1 MAKSIYSRASGS
13 ADKSLGFAILVS
25 ITLPSLTLLIVHVIV
40 PVPLDLTQLIL
51 FHDLNGSI
59 LGYIRNV
66 AVPIVFPA
74 INCIVLLVI
83 CVLTSVRFVSINPAF
98 KNCKLLSL
106 HALRHKWHFHRSGNG
121 FLRLFRKFDAVASA
135 AEETKDPGRTIPIG
149 IIGSLII
156 SSILYIAVAA
166 IMTGMVPFN
175 LLNNA
180 SPVAFELQYVGVKW
194 ALPLSQ

>member
-1 MAKSIYSRASGS
+1 MPYGISGIFTG
-13 ADKSLGFAILVS
+13 AAMVFFAYLG
-25 ITLPSLTLLIVHVIV
+25 
-40 PVPLDLTQLIL
+40 
-51 FHDLNGSI
+51 
-59 LGYIRNV
+59 
-66 AVPIVFPA
+66 
-74 INCIVLLVI
+74 
-83 CVLTSVRFVSINPAF
+83 
-98 KNCKLLSL
+98 
-106 HALRHKWHFHRSGNG
+106 
-121 FLRLFRKFDAVASA
+121 FDAVASA